1 MQEPF
6 EDYRIVLAAVD
17 GGWSWTLSRRGGDV
31 AARGEA
37 ADAETAR
44 RSGLITASLLAALR
58 RSRRV

>member
-17 GGWSWTLSRRGGDV
+17 GGWRWTLSRRGDV

>member
-1 MQEPF
+1 MREPF
-6 EDYRIVLAAVD
+6 EDYRIILAEAD
-17 GGWSWTLSRRGGDV
+17 SAWTCTLRRRGEI

-37 ADAETAR
+37 TDAETAR